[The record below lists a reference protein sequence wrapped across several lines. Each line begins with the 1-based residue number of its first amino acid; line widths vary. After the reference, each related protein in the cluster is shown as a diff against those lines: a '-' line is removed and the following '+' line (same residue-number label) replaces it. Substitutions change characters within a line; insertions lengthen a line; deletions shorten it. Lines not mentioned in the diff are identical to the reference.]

1 MKLNA
6 LHFKMLVSYIILQF
20 IIYYYLIYFRR
31 KQLYCKPKPTGSA
44 PNSSLSGHTNVAL
57 SIEESVHHGT
67 PKSSKKLETLEK
79 ILKLD
84 TDFEFIKTTVDG
96 KMRYS
101 TLPYRKKQPFDKTQR
116 FMSCRI
122 VKADVH
128 KHDIPRMCPSGS
140 VLSVSAET
148 RTSKESIVP
157 ERDSG
162 GYISFDLTDFDDPQL
177 CSSRNISV
185 VLPETCTTQEN
196 IIQEETANQRE
207 DNTCSTF
214 DMFDFDVL
222 YLAGATDA
230 EIDV

>member
-6 LHFKMLVSYIILQF
+6 LHFKMLVSFVILKF

-44 PNSSLSGHTNVAL
+44 SNSSLSGHTNVAL
-57 SIEESVHHGT
+57 SIEESVHQGT
-67 PKSSKKLETLEK
+67 PKSSEKLETLEQ

-84 TDFEFIKTTVDG
+84 TDFEFIKTTIDG
-96 KMRYS
+96 KLRYS
-101 TLPYRKKQPFDKTQR
+101 TLPYRKKQPFDRIQR
-116 FMSCRI
+116 SMSCRI

-148 RTSKESIVP
+148 RTSKESIVQ

-177 CSSRNISV
+177 CSSRNISLV
-185 VLPETCTTQEN
+185 IPETCTPQEN
-196 IIQEETANQRE
+196 IAQEETTKQRE
-207 DNTCSTF
+207 ENSTF
-214 DMFDFDVL
+214 DLFDFDVL